1 MLSAIVQALWFP
13 EGPLTGRTTSYAA
26 MNKRVHLTFQ
36 LKSNLSN
43 ELLQMGNNE
52 ITLSEENKQ
61 KMKVTCNLLLQNKK
75 YD

>member
-1 MLSAIVQALWFP
+1 
-13 EGPLTGRTTSYAA
+13 